1 MPEKVVTKNEQV
13 EVVLNEARPYL
24 EMHGGGIQLIEVTE
38 SGIVRVSLRGHCV
51 GCALSTVTL
60 RLGVEQLL
68 KQRLP
73 EFVTGLE
80 EV

>member
-1 MPEKVVTKNEQV
+1 MSQKTISKDEQV
-13 EVVLNEARPYL
+13 EIVLNEARPYL
-24 EMHGGGIQLIEVTE
+24 EMHGGGIQLIEVTDD
-38 SGIVRVSLRGHCV
+38 GVVRVSLRGHCV